1 MCHRKNLRENNT
13 NDTDKQILIG
23 YIKKNSKVLGNSS
36 PYRWKNIEELDNCKH
51 ACGFAYNVTINK
63 KLHKYLMLFLSR
75 KPLSFFE
82 LYHFFH
88 WKCEWIE
95 KNQIVLPTT
104 YHICEISLL
113 ARKYHKLDVTLAHT
127 PAGYFIRYET
137 SPLFN
142 QYLSRLILQKKR
154 EKGKNKYTYTVGRAG
169 NLILRRSFNKYVG
182 ASHWFYHSAFE

>member
-1 MCHRKNLRENNT
+1 MSYHRKNTKIISSHKVVDMMCHRKNLRENNT

-75 KPLSFFE
+75 KPLSIFE

-104 YHICEISLL
+104 FAKFLCLL
-113 ARKYHKLDVTLAHT
+113 
-127 PAGYFIRYET
+127 
-137 SPLFN
+137 
-142 QYLSRLILQKKR
+142 
-154 EKGKNKYTYTVGRAG
+154 G
-169 NLILRRSFNKYVG
+169 NITN
-182 ASHWFYHSAFE
+182 